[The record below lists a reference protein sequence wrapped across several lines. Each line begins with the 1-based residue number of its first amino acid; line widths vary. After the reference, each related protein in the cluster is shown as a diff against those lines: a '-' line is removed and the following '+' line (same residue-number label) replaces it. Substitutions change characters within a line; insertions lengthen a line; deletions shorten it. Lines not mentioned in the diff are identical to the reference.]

1 VTADGSL
8 GNGREP
14 SRLPLEASP
23 PGVFAAGDVGSGSV
37 ALVAAALGDG
47 ALAIRN
53 VHQFLADSPQV
64 VHMAQRYVSSRT
76 YVSSK

>member
-1 VTADGSL
+1 VVVED
-8 GNGREP
+8 
-14 SRLPLEASP
+14 LET